1 VSCLFRIHSKED
13 RIRNTNMSYYIV
25 IFSFVTGQTMAQIHA
40 VIQRLISSP
49 DEKVRATVFKRNL
62 NDISP
67 FEIAAITNNSLV
79 AGYLAE
85 VMYNLIDDTRT
96 ALKTL
101 NAKDSQGN
109 TIIHLLARKGDSN
122 AATMQCLLDMRLTDS
137 TRVFAVGMNA
147 RRQTPLHIAAQSA
160 QNQPETIRLLHQ
172 AMPRAFEIVDAD
184 GMTPLHFACQR
195 TSDVAMVATILS
207 YKKDNI
213 NQARRDG
220 FTALDLIVQRSSS
233 CQEQQSQQQQLIFPI
248 DSVSR
253 VEIIKLLKNN
263 GGRSGLP
270 EPPPAAIPTT
280 VVVANS
286 GYCGGG
292 GVTNAAA
299 QFQNSGLGSELAD
312 LVNSSSSANSCSSS
326 SPNTPHS
333 PQQTASPLGSP
344 YSYNTSPRTIS
355 EGSPHPYC
363 SRVSRSFLVICSL

>member
-1 VSCLFRIHSKED
+1 
-13 RIRNTNMSYYIV
+13 
-25 IFSFVTGQTMAQIHA
+25 MAQIHA

-49 DEKVRATVFKRNL
+49 DDKVRATVFKRNL

-101 NAKDSQGN
+101 NSKDSQGN

-172 AMPRAFEIVDAD
+172 AMPRAFEISDAD

-220 FTALDLIVQRSSS
+220 LTALDLIVQRSSS
-233 CQEQQSQQQQLIFPI
+233 GCQQNEQQQQQLIFPI
-248 DSVSR
+248 DSISR

-263 GGRSGLP
+263 GARSGLP
-270 EPPPAAIPTT
+270 EPVAIQTA
-280 VVVANS
+280 VVVANA
-286 GYCGGG
+286 GYCNSN
-292 GVTNAAA
+292 NAAVA
-299 QFQNSGLGSELAD
+299 TTAAAFHNSAAMGGLGAELFEAVSSGGNSG
-312 LVNSSSSANSCSSS
+312 
-326 SPNTPHS
+326 PNTPHS
-333 PQQTASPLGSP
+333 PQHSASPLGSP
-344 YSYNTSPRTIS
+344 YSMNTSPRTIS
-355 EGSPHPYC
+355 DGSPRPYY
-363 SRVSRSFLVICSL
+363 SGVSQGVKPDLPQCLFRFLLANARLV

>member
-1 VSCLFRIHSKED
+1 
-13 RIRNTNMSYYIV
+13 
-25 IFSFVTGQTMAQIHA
+25 MAQIHA

-96 ALKTL
+96 ALRTL

-122 AATMQCLLDMRLTDS
+122 AATMQTLLDMRLTDS
-137 TRVFAVGMNA
+137 TRVFSLGMNA
-147 RRQTPLHIAAQSA
+147 RHQTPLHIAAQSA
-160 QNQPETIRLLHQ
+160 QNQPETIRLLQQ
-172 AMPRAFEIVDAD
+172 AMPGAFELADAD

-220 FTALDLIVQRSSS
+220 LTALDLIVRRSSS
-233 CQEQQSQQQQLIFPI
+233 CQPADQHQQQLIFPI
-248 DSVSR
+248 DSVGR

-270 EPPPAAIPTT
+270 EPVATAIQAT
-280 VVVANS
+280 VLVANA
-286 GYCGGG
+286 GYCAGGSAAPLHFQNQNGGG
-292 GVTNAAA
+292 
-299 QFQNSGLGSELAD
+299 SGGFGSEIG
-312 LVNSSSSANSCSSS
+312 NSSSGGGSG
-326 SPNTPHS
+326 PNTPPS
-333 PQQTASPLGSP
+333 PQQSASPLGSP

-355 EGSPHPYC
+355 EGSPHPYY
-363 SRVSRSFLVICSL
+363 SGVRDISSVFLSYLGRYR